1 MEVEARVIAAAL
13 DVMGMTSTE
22 DTPSEDILPSSL
34 VEAAGE
40 EQKKFLSDFVFQLVD
55 VYAVNENNIEA
66 HIEELQKESK

>member
-1 MEVEARVIAAAL
+1 MYADRNHVNRRNVTTEVDKNFSACKQFFKMKVEARVIAAAL

-40 EQKKFLSDFVFQLVD
+40 EQKKVSV
-55 VYAVNENNIEA
+55 
-66 HIEELQKESK
+66 

>member
-22 DTPSEDILPSSL
+22 DTSSKDVLPSSL

-40 EQKKFLSDFVFQLVD
+40 EQKKFLSDFVFQLCC
-55 VYAVNENNIEA
+55 E
-66 HIEELQKESK
+66 